1 MSNTAFTNK
10 YHLFTGEKLNG
21 LELVLLLS
29 NSVLDDV
36 LPAVVFFASYSSLIF
51 ILYNI
56 WRIPILIPDNNE
68 AIATVLLVFNIGLP
82 ALLVFRTNTAHQ
94 RFWEARKLWGKLVN
108 AIRNLTRDICVVM
121 REQSQQDR
129 KDKEDILLLIVA
141 FAMAMKLHLRG
152 EQINDELLK
161 FMTKEQY
168 FQLKHSSEH
177 PPLQIALWIGNY
189 LQHEYNNKN
198 IHVHQVVELHQLVD
212 KLIDILGGCERIL
225 KTPQPVIY
233 TLMLHKLVIVYCLL
247 LPFEIIDDCRG
258 FTIVIVAF
266 ASVVL
271 FGIEQIGAQL
281 EQPFSYNVN
290 ALPLDLIC
298 NTISNNVQELIGQVN
313 CDRRSISYDRQSI
326 K

>member
-1 MSNTAFTNK
+1 MSNTTFTNK

-21 LELVLLLS
+21 LELVLRLS

-51 ILYNI
+51 ILYHT
-56 WRIPILIPDNNE
+56 WRIPTIPDNNE
-68 AIATVLLVFNIGLP
+68 AVATVLLVFNIGLP
-82 ALLVFRTNTAHQ
+82 ALLVFRTNTAHE

-108 AIRNLTRDICVVM
+108 TVRNLTRDICVVM
-121 REQSQQDR
+121 REQSQQDK

-189 LQHEYNNKN
+189 LQHEYINEN

-233 TLMLHKLVIVYCLL
+233 ALMLHKLVIVYCLL
-247 LPFEIIDDCRG
+247 LPVLIIDDCRG

-266 ASVVL
+266 ASIVL
-271 FGIEQIGAQL
+271 FGIEQIGSQL
-281 EQPFSYNVN
+281 EHPFSYSVN

-298 NTISNNVQELIGQVN
+298 NTISNNVKELIGQVN
-313 CDRRSISYDRQSI
+313 HDRQSI
-326 K
+326 KNQSIK